1 MKFQRLIKMKKKFYG
16 GANSFAGSLFM
27 ALSFLGVGGAPAQT
41 QLEGGGIMTV
51 NYVDGGDANS
61 PLQYNDY
68 GLPGFKLLGD
78 LFMNVRISDEASVLL
93 ELETWRGWEVRLYS
107 GSFTYKVSGERLKIE
122 AGKFAAPFGNF
133 LPRRFAPQ
141 NFVYGYP
148 LYYEQRTGLTTTR
161 VPATPE
167 ELLNARGSGGY
178 DSGIAVISR
187 QAYITG
193 VQFFGQ
199 LGKWGYHFGLAN
211 GALSNPTNVNE
222 SKRPLLVGRLNV
234 QPAIGLAIGVSAAN
248 GGYLNDTSVKNQN
261 PAAKPE
267 KQTQTLAGLDLEY
280 SRGYFVFWGESV
292 WSRWQSPFIADHL
305 DALAFSTELR
315 YKIRPRLFIAARYG
329 RTQFSEIADAQDID
343 ADNERSEPWEYPAW
357 RLESALG
364 YHLSRHTLA
373 KAVWQINRTDAQNP
387 RHRDP
392 ADNLLAL
399 QMTMF
404 Y

>member
-1 MKFQRLIKMKKKFYG
+1 MKMKKFFCG
-16 GANSFAGSLFM
+16 GANSFARSLFGVIV
-27 ALSFLGVGGAPAQT
+27 FLGVGGALGQT
-41 QLEGGGIMTV
+41 QVDVGGIMTA
-51 NYVDGGDANS
+51 NYVDGGDGNS
-61 PLQYNDY
+61 PLQYNY
-68 GLPGFKLLGD
+68 GLPGFELIGD

-93 ELETWRGWEVRLYS
+93 ELETWHGWEVRLYS

-141 NFVYGYP
+141 NFVYSYP

-161 VPATPE
+161 VPTTPE
-167 ELLNARGSGGY
+167 ELLNIRGSGGY
-178 DSGIAVISR
+178 DNGIPLISR
-187 QAYITG
+187 QAYLTG
-193 VQFFGQ
+193 VQFFGK

-211 GALSNPTNVNE
+211 GALSNPTNMNE

-234 QPAIGLAIGVSAAN
+234 QPAIGLVIGVSAAN
-248 GGYLNDTSVKNQN
+248 GGYLKDASVKSQN
-261 PAAKPE
+261 ATVKPD
-267 KQTQTLAGLDLEY
+267 KQTQTLAGADLEY

-292 WSRWQSPFIADHL
+292 WSRWQSPFIHEHL
-305 DALAFSTELR
+305 DARAFSAELR
-315 YKIRPRLFIAARYG
+315 YKIRPRLFVAGRYG
-329 RTQFSEIADAQDID
+329 RTEFSKIADTQDVD
-343 ADNERSEPWEYPAW
+343 ADLERSEPWEYPVW
-357 RLESALG
+357 RFESAVG
-364 YHLSRHTLA
+364 YNLSRHTLV
-373 KAVWQINRTDAQNP
+373 KAVWQINRTDVQNP